1 METEPDPDRVYR
13 QEPNQTKILRRWWK
27 MSQETIEY
35 QARLIKR
42 SIAILK
48 DALNELEQGIEL
60 SKQSQEN
67 ITGIVLKL
75 EDVRDIAFAV
85 DNAKKKEIMN

>member
-1 METEPDPDRVYR
+1 
-13 QEPNQTKILRRWWK
+13 

-42 SIAILK
+42 SMAILK
-48 DALNELEQGIEL
+48 DALSELEQGIEL

-67 ITGIVLKL
+67 IMGIVLKL

>member
-1 METEPDPDRVYR
+1 
-13 QEPNQTKILRRWWK
+13 

-42 SIAILK
+42 SMAILK

-60 SKQSQEN
+60 SKQSQED
-67 ITGIVLKL
+67 IMGIVLSRL

-85 DNAKKKEIMN
+85 DDAKKKEIMN